1 MLQKTQKQSPFLG
14 LWPILSSSSPPSI
27 NTPPNQKNTG
37 ADLKQL
43 QKVCICGGGETEVSV
58 WRGVGN
64 ILQAALMAVP
74 KTQLFKKQP

>member
-43 QKVCICGGGETEVSV
+43 QKVCIKY
-58 WRGVGN
+58 W
-64 ILQAALMAVP
+64 
-74 KTQLFKKQP
+74 QLKYGSPLTPQKWIMNHQ